1 MRNDD
6 SRPKSK
12 PTKEELDALFKDM
25 PLFDLKSVRN
35 TLYKRSIRFRCCWIV
50 LMLLTLSYVMGW
62 FSGALLPMMASSF
75 TNLEADYQL
84 HQLRFLIGFLMI
96 AAGTIAINFDRNI
109 EPVFI
114 GIFWVQLYFHISGT
128 LRLVRSL
135 PEGETFSLTTYM
147 VIQSAILLLMLWLII
162 EERLYQRNLSRH

>member
-6 SRPKSK
+6 SSQKSK
-12 PTKEELDALFKDM
+12 PTKEELDALSKDM

-35 TLYKRSIRFRCCWIV
+35 TLYKRSIRFRCCWIA
-50 LMLLTLSYVMGW
+50 LMLLTLAYVMGW

-162 EERLYQRNLSRH
+162 EERLYQRNL

>member
-50 LMLLTLSYVMGW
+50 LMLLTLPYVMGW

-162 EERLYQRNLSRH
+162 EERLYQRNL

>member
-6 SRPKSK
+6 SSQRSK

-35 TLYKRSIRFRCCWIV
+35 TLYKRSIRFRCCWII

-147 VIQSAILLLMLWLII
+147 VIQSTILLLMLWLII
-162 EERLYQRNLSRH
+162 EERLYQRNL

>member
-1 MRNDD
+1 MRNDY

-162 EERLYQRNLSRH
+162 EERLYQRNL

>member
-1 MRNDD
+1 MKEDD
-6 SRPKSK
+6 SSTESK
-12 PTKEELDALFKDM
+12 PSKEEIDALLSDM

-35 TLYKRSIRFRCCWIV
+35 TLYKRSIRFRFCWVV

-75 TNLEADYQL
+75 TNLDADYQL

-96 AAGTIAINFDRNI
+96 AGGTIAINFDRNI

-114 GIFWVQLYFHISGT
+114 GIFWVQLYFCVSGT

-135 PEGETFSLTTYM
+135 PEGDTFSLTTYT
-147 VIQSAILLLMLWLII
+147 VIQSTILVLMLWLIV
-162 EERLYQRNLSRH
+162 EERIYQRNLYRL

>member
-6 SRPKSK
+6 SSQKSK

-96 AAGTIAINFDRNI
+96 VAGTIAINFDRNI

-147 VIQSAILLLMLWLII
+147 VIQSTILLLMLWLII
-162 EERLYQRNLSRH
+162 EERLYQRNL

>member
-35 TLYKRSIRFRCCWIV
+35 TLYKRSIRFRCCWIA

-162 EERLYQRNLSRH
+162 EERLYQRNL

>member
-6 SRPKSK
+6 SSQRSK

-35 TLYKRSIRFRCCWIV
+35 TLYKRSIRFRCCWII

-96 AAGTIAINFDRNI
+96 AAGTITINFDRNI

-162 EERLYQRNLSRH
+162 EERLYQRNL

>member
-1 MRNDD
+1 MKKTD
-6 SRPKSK
+6 SSAEPRPS
-12 PTKEELDALFKDM
+12 KEEIDALLKDM

-35 TLYKRSIRFRCCWIV
+35 TLYKRSIRFRLCWVV

-109 EPVFI
+109 FCIFILVARCVSSEPCPRAKRSVSPPIRSFN
-114 GIFWVQLYFHISGT
+114 
-128 LRLVRSL
+128 LR
-135 PEGETFSLTTYM
+135 FYC
-147 VIQSAILLLMLWLII
+147 
-162 EERLYQRNLSRH
+162 

>member
-6 SRPKSK
+6 SSQRSK

-35 TLYKRSIRFRCCWIV
+35 TLYKRSIRFRFCWII

-147 VIQSAILLLMLWLII
+147 VIQSTILLLMLWLII
-162 EERLYQRNLSRH
+162 EERLYQRNL

>member
-50 LMLLTLSYVMGW
+50 FMLLTLSYVMGW

-162 EERLYQRNLSRH
+162 EERLYQRNL

>member
-1 MRNDD
+1 MKEDD
-6 SRPKSK
+6 SSAESK
-12 PTKEELDALFKDM
+12 PSKEEIDALLSDI

-35 TLYKRSIRFRCCWIV
+35 TLYKRSIRFRFCWV
-50 LMLLTLSYVMGW
+50 ALMLLTLSYVMGW

-96 AAGTIAINFDRNI
+96 AAGTIAINFDRHI

-114 GIFWVQLYFHISGT
+114 GIFWVQLYFHLSGT
-128 LRLVRSL
+128 LRLVRTL
-135 PEGETFSLTTYM
+135 PEGETFSLTTYT
-147 VIQSAILLLMLWLII
+147 VIQSTILLLMLWLII
-162 EERLYQRNLSRH
+162 EERIYQRNLYRL